1 MEEKLAVSL
10 QEALQEGDT
19 RALREVLEEIHP
31 QDLLALWDELKGE
44 HRYVV
49 LTLLPKAKAAEVL
62 SHLSPEEQAEYLK
75 TLPPWRLREILEEL
89 SLDDLADAL
98 QAVRKEDPAY
108 FQRLKDLL
116 DPRTRAEVEALAR
129 YEEDEAGGLM
139 TPEYV
144 AVREGMTVEEVLR
157 FLRRAA
163 PDAETIYYIYVVD

>member
-1 MEEKLAVSL
+1 M
-10 QEALQEGDT
+10 
-19 RALREVLEEIHP
+19 
-31 QDLLALWDELKGE
+31 
-44 HRYVV
+44 
-49 LTLLPKAKAAEVL
+49 
-62 SHLSPEEQAEYLK
+62 
-75 TLPPWRLREILEEL
+75 
-89 SLDDLADAL
+89 DDLADAL

-163 PDAETIYYIYVVD
+163 PDAETIYYIYVVDEKGRLKGCSPCGTSSWPTPGRGWRRS